1 MFETENE
8 KMTKYAIVTGA
19 SPSSIGFVA
28 AKKLAASEQGGYT
41 VILACRNAQK
51 GQAAEALIRAEH
63 PNAAVAV
70 YLHLDLASFASI
82 HQFVKEVHELDDG
95 ALLDP
100 NRPDSSLCILINNAG
115 LGFGRNDTL
124 APYHET
130 TEGLE
135 EIVGV
140 NHFGTFLLTQLLEPS
155 LKLASG
161 GGRTVVVS
169 SSLHQ
174 KQMMGEKKI
183 PSDPTTSDE
192 NKEETQDND
201 DGDDESLLPNFP
213 DGIFVSKENYNGGRM
228 AYKISK
234 LCNLWF
240 TYELQRRLV
249 FEAEKIVGGT
259 SNVVRVTAISP
270 GFIPSTGLTR
280 RSGLFGSFFLNYVL
294 DPFRYL
300 GLGIT
305 RSPEDGAETI
315 VQAACCGQHGGQY
328 FTLPK
333 GTNTCIVPTLSSK
346 ESMDATK
353 AKQLWELSLQTCKL
367 SPSSYL

>member
-1 MFETENE
+1 M
-8 KMTKYAIVTGA
+8 TGA
-19 SPSSIGFVA
+19 SPSSIGFIA
-28 AKKLAASEQGGYT
+28 AKKLASSEHGGYT

-51 GQAAEALIRAEH
+51 GKAAEALIRAEH
-63 PNAAVAV
+63 QNAAVAV

-82 HQFVKEVHELDDG
+82 HQFVQEVHELDEG
-95 ALLDP
+95 AILDP
-100 NRPDSSLCILINNAG
+100 NRPDSTLCVLINNAG
-115 LGFGRNDTL
+115 VGFGRNDTL
-124 APYHET
+124 APYHQT

-140 NHFGTFLLTQLLEPS
+140 NHFGTFLLTQLLVPS

-161 GGRTVVVS
+161 GGRIVVVS
-169 SSLHQ
+169 SSLHH
-174 KQMMGEKKI
+174 KHLKKT
-183 PSDPTTSDE
+183 PSDPTTNEE
-192 NKEETQDND
+192 NKEETKDND
-201 DGDDESLLPNFP
+201 DGDDDLLLPNFP

-249 FEAEKIVGGT
+249 LEAEKIVGGT

-315 VQAACCGQHGGQY
+315 VQAACCGQQGGQY

-333 GTNTCIVPTLSSK
+333 GTTTCIVPTPSSK
-346 ESMDATK
+346 EFMDATK
-353 AKQLWELSLQTCKL
+353 AKQLWELSLRTCKL
-367 SPSSYL
+367 SSSSYL